1 MSYSAADNELSPS
14 YSHYESLD
22 NLYDKTPPPNN
33 KIQSPDKMNNSV
45 DDDHH
50 GDDELPAEEEYMK
63 MTPSRSCSHVTI
75 KSDTL
80 RSCDLK
86 LNQMDYGYQDN
97 RKAIDPHQDSQH
109 CNSLP
114 SHYDVPTNN
123 SHHSNNLKNNYYDT
137 PRSNKLA
144 RTK

>member
-1 MSYSAADNELSPS
+1 MVYPAVENDITPA
-14 YSHYESLD
+14 YTHYESLD
-22 NLYDKTPPPNN
+22 NLYNKTPPPNN
-33 KIQSPDKMNNSV
+33 KIQSPDKSV
-45 DDDHH
+45 DNDYH

-75 KSDTL
+75 RSDTL
-80 RSCDLK
+80 RSGDVK
-86 LNQMDYGYQDN
+86 LNQIDFGCQDN
-97 RKAIDPHQDSQH
+97 RKATDPHQDSQR

-114 SHYDVPTNN
+114 SHYDVPPNN
-123 SHHSNNLKNNYYDT
+123 SCHSNTLNNYYDT